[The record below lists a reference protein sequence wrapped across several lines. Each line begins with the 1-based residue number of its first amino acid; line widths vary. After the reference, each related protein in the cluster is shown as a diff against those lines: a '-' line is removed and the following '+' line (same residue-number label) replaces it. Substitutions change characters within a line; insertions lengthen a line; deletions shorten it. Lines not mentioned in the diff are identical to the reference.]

1 MTLDITT
8 MKLNF
13 YLFLTFGYFLSV
25 AWSKEIGQSEQPSRC
40 IYAANGLCLPMGY
53 NNLRKPNEYQD
64 VNVMIRV
71 AQISEV
77 SDKHAT
83 VDLLTWLTF
92 TWEDNRLIIMDENK
106 ILSYYDLQHD
116 WLQNLW
122 LPDVYVVGLKEVNNP
137 GLIQSDQ
144 ICKLQRMLP

>member
-8 MKLNF
+8 MKLNLHF
-13 YLFLTFGYFLSV
+13 CLTFEYFLSV

-40 IYAANGLCLPMGY
+40 VYAANGLCLPRGY
-53 NNLRKPNEYQD
+53 NNLRKPNEHQD
-64 VNVMIRV
+64 VDVMIRV

-83 VDLLTWLTF
+83 VDLLTWLTL
-92 TWEDNRLIIMDENK
+92 TWEDNRLILIDENET
-106 ILSYYDLQHD
+106 LPFYDLQYE
-116 WLQNLW
+116 WLHKLW

-137 GLIQSDQ
+137 GLLESDH
-144 ICKLQRMLP
+144 ICE